1 MGIFEPLFL
10 LAVLGSVIVTMA
22 ALVFAV
28 QGRGVRAF
36 KIVRTYG
43 ICALAYLM
51 AGVAMGFFKHQRL
64 IGIGNRGVVT
74 MGVDG
79 GKRGANSRATRSVLS
94 CRINVA
100 WVSALFLLLR
110 GQIWIE

>member
-1 MGIFEPLFL
+1 MGIFELLFL

-64 IGIGNRGVVT
+64 IGIGEPWCCD
-74 MGVDG
+74 DG
-79 GKRGANSRATRSVLS
+79 CRRWKAWRELQGNTKCPIVSDKRGL
-94 CRINVA
+94 
-100 WVSALFLLLR
+100 
-110 GQIWIE
+110 G